1 MRQHWVRLSK
11 STNVEIMVEI
21 MSVKSNYAPV
31 KSKISTSPSSSFFLS
46 AETQRFAVTDSH
58 PYAFS
63 FSPTP
68 SEYGSNFKRMETRGV
83 EPLSEM
89 ECNKHL
95 RA

>member
-11 STNVEIMVEI
+11 STNVEILV
-21 MSVKSNYAPV
+21 
-31 KSKISTSPSSSFFLS
+31 
-46 AETQRFAVTDSH
+46 
-58 PYAFS
+58 
-63 FSPTP
+63 
-68 SEYGSNFKRMETRGV
+68 ETRGV